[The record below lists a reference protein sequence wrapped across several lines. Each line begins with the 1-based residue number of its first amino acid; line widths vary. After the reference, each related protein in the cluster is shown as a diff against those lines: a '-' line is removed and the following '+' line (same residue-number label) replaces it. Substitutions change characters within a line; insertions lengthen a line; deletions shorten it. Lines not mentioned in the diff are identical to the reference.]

1 MAKIGLR
8 PHESDLIDSFY
19 GKLKINRIRENSDFD
34 WLRDLEIPGSN
45 PGYARK
51 SFYHLSTVYGHD

>member
-34 WLRDLEIPGSN
+34 
-45 PGYARK
+45 
-51 SFYHLSTVYGHD
+51 